1 MRMNLKIEFGGWELE
16 NRLKINRCYG
26 TKDIRPWIIDLLK
39 PTINE
44 KILDVGCG
52 SGEQVIPFAKETK
65 NKSEIIGIDVSKK
78 LLNLAKKE
86 AEEKGVKIKLLRHDA
101 NNNLPFDD
109 EYFDAVTCCFT
120 IYHIKNRLNLINEFY
135 RTLKPGGR
143 LLITGPD
150 PENNQEMFDFF
161 KKVDIKI
168 SQMPRDLF
176 KNEIGNNLEKKFSKE
191 KYSVFKN
198 KVNFPSTTDFVSYI
212 KMTQLF
218 LDNVP
223 SGKQKDVCKQL
234 EHIIEKNNELTLTK
248 IVGAYTAWK

>member
-1 MRMNLKIEFGGWELE
+1 MNSKIEFGGWELE
-16 NRLKINRCYG
+16 NRLKTNIRYG
-26 TKDIRPWIIDLLK
+26 TKNIRPWIIDLLK

-65 NKSEIIGIDVSKK
+65 NKSEIIGIDLSKK
-78 LLNLAKKE
+78 LLNLARKE

-109 EYFDAVTCCFT
+109 VYFDAVTCCFT
-120 IYHIKNRLNLINEFY
+120 IYHIKNRLNLINEFH
-135 RTLKPGGR
+135 RILKSGGR

-150 PENNQEMFDFF
+150 PENNQEMFNFF
-161 KKVDIKI
+161 KKINIKI
-168 SQMPRDLF
+168 SQMPRELF
-176 KNEIGNNLEKKFSKE
+176 KNEIGNYLRKKFSKE
-191 KYSVFKN
+191 KYSVFRN
-198 KVNFPSTTDFVSYI
+198 TINFPSTDDFVSYI

-223 SGKQKDVCKQL
+223 GNKQKDVGKQL
-234 EHIIEKNNELTLTK
+234 EHIIEKNNELKLTK
-248 IVGAYTAWK
+248 VVGAYTAWK

>member
-1 MRMNLKIEFGGWELE
+1 MNSEIEFGGWELE
-16 NRLKINRCYG
+16 NRLKTNIRYG
-26 TKDIRPWIIDLLK
+26 TNDIRPWIIDLLK
-39 PTINE
+39 PVMNE

-65 NKSEIIGIDVSKK
+65 NKSEIIGIDLSQK
-78 LLNLAKKE
+78 LLDLASKEAKKE
-86 AEEKGVKIKLLRHDA
+86 SLKIKLFQHDA

-109 EYFDAVTCCFT
+109 GYFDAVTCCFT
-120 IYHIKNRLNLINEFY
+120 IYHIKNRLNLINEFH

-150 PENNQEMFDFF
+150 SENNHEMFDFF
-161 KKVDIKI
+161 KKLDIKI
-168 SQMPRDLF
+168 SQMPRDLY
-176 KNEIGNNLEKKFSKE
+176 KNEIGNELQKKFSNV
-191 KYSVFKN
+191 KYSIFEN
-198 KVNFPSTTDFVSYI
+198 KVNFPSVADFISYI

-223 SGKQKDVCKQL
+223 SDQQKNVSTQL
-234 EHIIEKNNELTLTK
+234 EQMIEKNNELTLTK

>member
-161 KKVDIKI
+161 KKVNIKI

-198 KVNFPSTTDFVSYI
+198 KVNFPSTTDFISYI

>member
-1 MRMNLKIEFGGWELE
+1 MNLKIEFGGWELE

-161 KKVDIKI
+161 KKVNIKI

-198 KVNFPSTTDFVSYI
+198 KVNFPSTTDFISYI

>member
-120 IYHIKNRLNLINEFY
+120 IYHIKKRLNLINEFY

-223 SGKQKDVCKQL
+223 RDKQKDVCKQL

>member
-161 KKVDIKI
+161 KKVNIKI

>member
-1 MRMNLKIEFGGWELE
+1 MNLKIEFGGWELE

-120 IYHIKNRLNLINEFY
+120 IYHIKKRLNLINEFY

-223 SGKQKDVCKQL
+223 RDKQKDVCKQL

>member
-1 MRMNLKIEFGGWELE
+1 MNLKIEFGGWELE

-26 TKDIRPWIIDLLK
+26 SKDIRPWIIDLLK
-39 PTINE
+39 PSINE

-120 IYHIKNRLNLINEFY
+120 IYHIKKRLNLINEFY

-161 KKVDIKI
+161 KEVNIKI

-223 SGKQKDVCKQL
+223 SDKQKDVCKQL